1 MLEFLEIRGVCD
13 SSAVRS
19 TALRCVLT
27 AMFLL
32 APTLGRTAGACTCD
46 INATP
51 PCAAVW
57 RADAVFIGTVVEEA
71 VEQIAGNLSWT
82 VHRITVNQ
90 RLQGS
95 VDSFVTLAPSWRLT
109 EQEVVESRNTQ
120 PDSIRMSTCD
130 YRFKPGRQYLIYA
143 GRAADGRWT
152 TSWCSGT
159 KPIEAAAADL
169 DYIASI
175 ALARPTGRIYGN
187 VERTTVDPSSGL
199 SPMPAPAA
207 GVRVALISG
216 SKKRF
221 IKTDADGRI
230 NAQVPPGDY
239 TVAPVVPDNVL
250 VSGSPARVLV
260 PPKGCA
266 AVQFS
271 LISKELSVRP

>member
-1 MLEFLEIRGVCD
+1 MRGCLARRRRLHRNGSGR
-13 SSAVRS
+13 SSRTDRRQPELDRAQNHRQP
-19 TALRCVLT
+19 A
-27 AMFLL
+27 
-32 APTLGRTAGACTCD
+32 APGRAS
-46 INATP
+46 IHSSP
-51 PCAAVW
+51 W
-57 RADAVFIGTVVEEA
+57 
-71 VEQIAGNLSWT
+71 Q
-82 VHRITVNQ
+82 
-90 RLQGS
+90 
-95 VDSFVTLAPSWRLT
+95 PSWRLT

>member
-1 MLEFLEIRGVCD
+1 MLRFRETREVSD
-13 SSAVRS
+13 WSAVRC

-27 AMFLL
+27 AVFLL
-32 APTLGRTAGACTCD
+32 APTLGRTAAACTCD

-71 VEQIAGNLSWT
+71 VEQIAGNLSWA
-82 VHRITVNQ
+82 VHSISVNQ

-95 VDSFVTLAPSWRLT
+95 VDSFITLAPSWWLT
-109 EQEVVESRNTQ
+109 EQERVESRDLLSGSTR
-120 PDSIRMSTCD
+120 ISTCD

-143 GRAADGRWT
+143 RRTPDGRWT
-152 TSWCSGT
+152 TDWCAGT
-159 KPIEAAAADL
+159 KTIETAVADL

-175 ALARPTGRIYGN
+175 ALARPTGRIYGS
-187 VERTTVDPSSGL
+187 VERTTIDPSTGL

-207 GVRVALISG
+207 GVRVALNSG
-216 SKKRF
+216 VKRRF
-221 IKTDADGRI
+221 IKTDSNGRI
-230 NAQVPPGDY
+230 DEQVPPGDY
-239 TVAPVVPDNVL
+239 TVAPVVPDNLL
-250 VSGSPARVLV
+250 VRGSPARVLV

-271 LISKELSVRP
+271 LISKEFSVRP

>member
-1 MLEFLEIRGVCD
+1 
-13 SSAVRS
+13 
-19 TALRCVLT
+19 
-27 AMFLL
+27 MFLL
-32 APTLGRTAGACTCD
+32 PPTLVRTAAACTCD
-46 INATP
+46 INANP

-57 RADAVFIGTVVEEA
+57 RADAVFIGTVAEEA
-71 VEQIAGNLSWT
+71 VEPIAGNLSWT
-82 VHRITVNQ
+82 VHKINVNHP
-90 RLQGS
+90 LQGN
-95 VDSFVTLAPSWRLT
+95 VDSSITLGPSWRLT
-109 EQEVVESRNTQ
+109 DQELVESRNLS
-120 PDSIRMSTCD
+120 PGSIQMSTCD

-143 GRAADGRWT
+143 RRAADGRWT
-152 TSWCSGT
+152 TDWCSGT

-169 DYIASI
+169 DYIAGI

-199 SPMPAPAA
+199 SLMPAPAA

-221 IKTDADGRI
+221 IKTDSDGRI
-230 NAQVPPGDY
+230 NAQVPPGAY

-271 LISKELSVRP
+271 LISKELSLRP

>member
-1 MLEFLEIRGVCD
+1 MLRFLETRGRD
-13 SSAVRS
+13 SSVVRCTAVRY
-19 TALRCVLT
+19 VLT

-32 APTLGRTAGACTCD
+32 APTVVRTAAACTCD

-57 RADAVFIGTVVEEA
+57 RADAVFIGTVEEEA
-71 VEQIAGNLSWT
+71 VEGIAGNLSWT
-82 VHRITVNQ
+82 VHRISVNQ

-95 VDSFVTLAPSWRLT
+95 VDSFITLTPSWRLT
-109 EQEVVESRNTQ
+109 EQEIVESRNIQPGSTQ
-120 PDSIRMSTCD
+120 MSTCD

-143 GRAADGRWT
+143 RRAPDGRWT
-152 TSWCSGT
+152 TNWCAGT

-175 ALARPTGRIYGN
+175 ALLRPYGRIYGN

-207 GVRVALISG
+207 GVRVALTSG
-216 SKKRF
+216 SKRRF
-221 IKTDADGRI
+221 IKTDSNGRI
-230 NAQVPPGDY
+230 DAQVPPGDY
-239 TVAPVVPDNVL
+239 TVAPVAPDNVL
-250 VSGSPARVLV
+250 VSGSPARVFV
-260 PPKGCA
+260 PAKGCA

-271 LISKELSVRP
+271 LSPKALSVRP